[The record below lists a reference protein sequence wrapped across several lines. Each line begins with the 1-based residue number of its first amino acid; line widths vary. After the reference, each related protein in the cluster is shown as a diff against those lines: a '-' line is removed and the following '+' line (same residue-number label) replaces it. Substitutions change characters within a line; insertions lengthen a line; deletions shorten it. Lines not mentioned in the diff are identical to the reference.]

1 VEVPAGDQGEKR
13 SVLVVLE
20 KDEEDDDGMGDAGG
34 TSCCGSWS
42 HPELLVIRHISTV
55 KVSS

>member
-1 VEVPAGDQGEKR
+1 
-13 SVLVVLE
+13 LVVLE

-55 KVSS
+55 NVSS